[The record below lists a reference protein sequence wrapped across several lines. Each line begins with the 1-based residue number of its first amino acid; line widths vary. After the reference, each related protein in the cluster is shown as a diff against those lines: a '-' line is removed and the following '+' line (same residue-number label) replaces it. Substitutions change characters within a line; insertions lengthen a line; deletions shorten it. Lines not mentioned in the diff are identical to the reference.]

1 MPTFIQISTAIDT
14 QEGAKKIADTLVEKR
29 LAASVQVSG
38 PITSTYWWQGQI
50 EVAQEWVCTAK
61 TRQDL
66 YDAVEQAIRDLHSNV
81 EPEILA
87 TPILAGS
94 QGYLSWIARETAKP
108 AGSNDPLPL

>member
-1 MPTFIQISTAIDT
+1 MSSLIQVATTIDT

-29 LAASVQVSG
+29 LAACVQISG

-50 EVAQEWVCTAK
+50 EAAQEWICTAK

-66 YDAVEQAIRDLHSNV
+66 YVAVEQAIREAHSYD

-94 QGYLSWIARETAKP
+94 QGYLNWVVQETTKQ
-108 AGSNDPLPL
+108 

>member
-1 MPTFIQISTAIDT
+1 MPIFIQITTTIDT
-14 QEGAKKIADTLVEKR
+14 QENAKKIADTLVEKR
-29 LAASVQVSG
+29 LAACVQISG

-50 EVAQEWVCTAK
+50 EMAQEWVCTAK

-66 YDAVEQAIRDLHSNV
+66 YAAVEQAILEMHSYA

-94 QGYLSWIARETAKP
+94 QGYLNWISQETTKH
-108 AGSNDPLPL
+108 